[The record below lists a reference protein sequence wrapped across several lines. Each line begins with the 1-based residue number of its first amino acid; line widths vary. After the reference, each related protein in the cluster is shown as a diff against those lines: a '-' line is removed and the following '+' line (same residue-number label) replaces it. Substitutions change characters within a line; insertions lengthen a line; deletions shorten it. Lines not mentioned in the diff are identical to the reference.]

1 MINDIREKERFAFLF
16 FDNNGI
22 KYINDTY
29 GHVAG
34 DDVICQTAK
43 IISKRYF
50 PDARKEVN
58 FRIGGDEYVK
68 LVLGKLNGQMARK
81 CVADIHAA
89 LDAVNQDGQRAYPIY
104 VAGGFQLY
112 TADTVLSPDEIMK
125 FADEQMYIN
134 KEIIKEKTGFRPKRK
149 K

>member
-1 MINDIREKERFAFLF
+1 MYEKFAFLF
-16 FDNNGI
+16 FDNNGL

-43 IISKRYF
+43 VISKQFF
-50 PDARKEVN
+50 PSARKELN

-68 LVLGKLNGQMARK
+68 LVLGDITGQMARK
-81 CVADIHAA
+81 CISEIHAT
-89 LDAVNQDGQRAYPIY
+89 LDKLNQEGKREYPIY

-112 TADTVLSPDEIMK
+112 TVDTVLSPDDIMK

-134 KEIIKEKTGFRPKRK
+134 KEILKNKTGFRPIRK